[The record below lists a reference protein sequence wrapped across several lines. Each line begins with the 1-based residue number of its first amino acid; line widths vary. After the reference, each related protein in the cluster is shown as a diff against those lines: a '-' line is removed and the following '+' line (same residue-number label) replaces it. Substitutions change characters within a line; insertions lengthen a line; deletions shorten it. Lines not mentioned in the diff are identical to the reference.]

1 LYPREYFDMVFAAF
15 MLLMSMS
22 LSAAFLPI
30 FARELDR
37 SGLLVGLVSSAW
49 FLSRIFTEIP
59 SGVIADRFGRYK
71 LMVSGLALSVF
82 GAFLC
87 SMASIIYV
95 LILGRALWGLG
106 TALFFITSSTILFD
120 LFKSS
125 KRGRALGT
133 YQGIEFIGSF
143 LGAPL
148 GGYLAIIL
156 DYRQVFL
163 VSTILIFCSF
173 IIVLL
178 SKGIKR
184 KDVKNIGE
192 SPLSSFKKCLP
203 SLKRW
208 NLTIVYI
215 NSFFRTFIM
224 VGISSTILPLY
235 LNLQLGIGVDLIG
248 LIVSMRT
255 IGVII
260 ATVVSGYISDKIG
273 RKPMIML
280 GFLLQSCCLYAY
292 TLFYTFDAFFAL
304 GLAEGFS
311 RGMILTSLLVL
322 LSEVSPPEY
331 RGGAIGIYRTFMDL
345 GGFTGPILFMV
356 VYDLLGSHPTFIL
369 ATVTL
374 LLNAALIASVRE
386 QRNSK

>member
-1 LYPREYFDMVFAAF
+1 MVFAAF

-49 FLSRIFTEIP
+49 FMSRIFTEIP

-71 LMVSGLALSVF
+71 LMVSGLALSTL

-87 SMASIIYV
+87 SIANMIYV
-95 LILGRALWGLG
+95 LILGRALWGFG
-106 TALFFITSSTILFD
+106 TALFFMTSSALLFD

-148 GGYLAIIL
+148 GGYMATIL
-156 DYRQVFL
+156 DYRQVFFI
-163 VSTILIFCSF
+163 STVLILCSF

-178 SKGIKR
+178 SKSIKQ
-184 KDVKNIGE
+184 KDVKNVDV
-192 SPLSSFKKCLP
+192 SPLSSFKECLP

-208 NLTIVYI
+208 NLTTVYI
-215 NSFFRTFIM
+215 NSFSRM
-224 VGISSTILPLY
+224 LVMAGIAGTVFPLY
-235 LNLQLGIGVDLIG
+235 LNLQLGIDVDLIG

-255 IGVII
+255 VGVIV
-260 ATVVSGYISDKIG
+260 ATITSGYLSDRIG
-273 RKPMIML
+273 RKPMIIL
-280 GFLLQSCCLYAY
+280 GFLLQSCSLYAY
-292 TLFYTFDAFFAL
+292 TLIYTFDSFLAL
-304 GLAEGFS
+304 GLLEGFS
-311 RGMILTSLLVL
+311 RGTILTSLLVL
-322 LSEVSPPEY
+322 LSEVSPPKY
-331 RGGAIGIYRTFMDL
+331 RGGAIGMYRTFMDL
-345 GGFTGPILFMV
+345 GGFTGPILFMIT
-356 VYDLLGSHPTFIL
+356 YDWLGAHPTFII
-369 ATVTL
+369 AVVAL
-374 LLNAALIASVRE
+374 LLNAMLIAFIRE
-386 QRNSK
+386 QKRLE

>member
-1 LYPREYFDMVFAAF
+1 
-15 MLLMSMS
+15 
-22 LSAAFLPI
+22 
-30 FARELDR
+30 
-37 SGLLVGLVSSAW
+37 
-49 FLSRIFTEIP
+49 
-59 SGVIADRFGRYK
+59 
-71 LMVSGLALSVF
+71 
-82 GAFLC
+82 
-87 SMASIIYV
+87 
-95 LILGRALWGLG
+95 
-106 TALFFITSSTILFD
+106 
-120 LFKSS
+120 
-125 KRGRALGT
+125 
-133 YQGIEFIGSF
+133 
-143 LGAPL
+143 
-148 GGYLAIIL
+148 
-156 DYRQVFL
+156 
-163 VSTILIFCSF
+163 
-173 IIVLL
+173 
-178 SKGIKR
+178 
-184 KDVKNIGE
+184 
-192 SPLSSFKKCLP
+192 
-203 SLKRW
+203 
-208 NLTIVYI
+208 
-215 NSFFRTFIM
+215 M

-374 LLNAALIASVRE
+374 LINVALIASVRE